1 MAKPA
6 FSLPHHHRCDF
17 CTRSVNWV
25 EEKGLESSFDS
36 LALGHILF
44 SGQILP
50 ESMIFS
56 NLQEF
61 RNMQGPGFGVT
72 LTMTMTALIHSY
84 PNFLSFRLS
93 GEGVGPVN
101 ICK

>member
-1 MAKPA
+1 M
-6 FSLPHHHRCDF
+6 
-17 CTRSVNWV
+17 NWV
-25 EEKGLESSFDS
+25 EDMRLESSLDS
-36 LALGHILF
+36 LALGHNLV
-44 SGQILP
+44 SGQIIP

-61 RNMQGPGFGVT
+61 RDMQGLGFGVT
-72 LTMTMTALIHSY
+72 LTMTMAALIHSY

>member
-1 MAKPA
+1 
-6 FSLPHHHRCDF
+6 
-17 CTRSVNWV
+17 
-25 EEKGLESSFDS
+25 
-36 LALGHILF
+36 
-44 SGQILP
+44 
-50 ESMIFS
+50 
-56 NLQEF
+56 
-61 RNMQGPGFGVT
+61 MQGPGFGVT